1 VTWMVMG
8 VAAIALMAVVMSEL
22 ISEAG
27 PYQDTSPPTGQLHPA
42 AWPDRTLTIADLGH
56 SALLMNWYGVRVL
69 SDPTLFNRVGLSLG
83 SLLTIGPH
91 RYTAPPLAPAQLQ
104 NLDVILI
111 THAHMDHLDLPSL
124 RVLPKSAVVIACS
137 GCGELIRPLG
147 FTDVRELRWGEHT
160 EVKGLSVTAMG
171 AKHWGVRWPPMG
183 RAYGYNSYLLERG
196 GTRMLLACD
205 SAYTPLFDTLASD
218 PPDIAAFSIAAYD
231 PWIHNHAN
239 PEQVWTMFQQSR
251 ARYLVPIHWGTFRLS
266 KEPIDEPMR
275 RLLAAAGPEANRV
288 VIRQI
293 GVAWSLSAMARP
305 DAVQDGRQG
314 RGQNDGENADA
325 SSVKLKASK

>member
-1 VTWMVMG
+1 M
-8 VAAIALMAVVMSEL
+8 
-22 ISEAG
+22 
-27 PYQDTSPPTGQLHPA
+27 D
-42 AWPDRTLTIADLGH
+42 
-56 SALLMNWYGVRVL
+56 WYGVRVV

-83 SLLTIGPH
+83 SLLTIGPRRH
-91 RYTAPPLAPAQLQ
+91 TAPPLAPAGLQ

-124 RVLPKSAVVIACS
+124 RALPKSAVVIACS
-137 GCGELIRPLG
+137 GCAALIRPLG

-183 RAYGYNSYLLERG
+183 RAYGYNSYVLERG

-205 SAYTPLFDTLASD
+205 SAYTPLFETLASN
-218 PPDIAAFSIAAYD
+218 PPDVAAFSIAAYN

-239 PEQVWTMFQQSR
+239 PEQVWTMFQQSG

-266 KEPIDEPMR
+266 KEPMDEPMR
-275 RLLAAAGPEANRV
+275 RLLAAAGPETNRIA
-288 VIRQI
+288 IRQI
-293 GVAWSLSAMARP
+293 GVAWSLPATVRRISSQGLAP
-305 DAVQDGRQG
+305 DGVRI
-314 RGQNDGENADA
+314 
-325 SSVKLKASK
+325 KLKASK

>member
-1 VTWMVMG
+1 MATWMVMA
-8 VAAIALMAVVMSEL
+8 VAAIALMGVVMSEL

-27 PYQDTSPPTGQLHPA
+27 PYQDTSAPTGQLHPA
-42 AWPDRTLTIADLGH
+42 TWPDGTLTVADLGH
-56 SALLMNWYGVRVL
+56 SALLMDWYGVRVV
-69 SDPTLFNRVGLSLG
+69 SDPTLFNRVGLSIG

-91 RYTAPPLAPAQLQ
+91 RHTAPPLAPAQLQ

-124 RVLPKSAVVIACS
+124 RVLPKNAAVIACS

-147 FTDVRELRWGEHT
+147 FSDVRELRWGEHT
-160 EVKGLSVTAMG
+160 EIKGLSVTAMG
-171 AKHWGVRWPPMG
+171 AKHWGVRWPPIG

-205 SAYTPLFDTLASD
+205 SAYTPLFNTLAPH

-239 PEQVWTMFQQSR
+239 PEQVWTMFQQTH

-266 KEPIDEPMR
+266 KEPMDEPMR
-275 RLLAAAGPEANRV
+275 RLLAAAGPEVNRV

-293 GVAWSLSAMARP
+293 GAAWSLPAVARQNRQ
-305 DAVQDGRQG
+305 DAKG
-314 RGQNDGENADA
+314 DA
-325 SSVKLKASK
+325 SEASLKASK